1 MLTHYD
7 KQRINE
13 LEKEFR
19 IQFINSLPGFKSAS
33 LIGTKNSDGIENL
46 GIFST
51 VIHLGSYPSL
61 LGFIHR
67 PIGTHSHTY
76 KNIKSSGYYT
86 INHVKTDMVD
96 QAHFASGKFD
106 EMDSEFDKCSLTPL
120 YLENFYAPYVE
131 ECDIKVG
138 LKLVEE
144 IHVKTNNT
152 IFIIGEV
159 EHIFVE
165 DYLVSDH
172 GEINLVASKTAS
184 ISSVASYHKSEFIK
198 RIGEVIVPE

>member
-1 MLTHYD
+1 MLAHYD
-7 KQRINE
+7 KNKIHQ

-19 IQFINSLPGFKSAS
+19 IQFINSLPGFKSAC
-33 LIGTKNSDGIENL
+33 LIGTKNKEGTENL

-67 PIGTHSHTY
+67 PLGTHSHTY
-76 KNIKSSGYYT
+76 RNIKSSGYYT
-86 INHVKTDMVD
+86 INHVMTDIID

-106 EMDSEFDKCSLTPL
+106 EIDSEFIKCSLNPQ
-120 YLENFYAPYVE
+120 YIERFSAPFVE
-131 ECDIKVG
+131 ECNVKIG

-144 IHVKTNNT
+144 IHIKTNGT
-152 IFIIGEV
+152 ILMVGEV
-159 EHIFVE
+159 EHVLVE

-172 GEINLVASKTAS
+172 GEINLVASKTSS
-184 ISSVASYHKSEFIK
+184 IGGVASYHKSEFIK
-198 RIGEVIVPE
+198 RIGEVKLPD